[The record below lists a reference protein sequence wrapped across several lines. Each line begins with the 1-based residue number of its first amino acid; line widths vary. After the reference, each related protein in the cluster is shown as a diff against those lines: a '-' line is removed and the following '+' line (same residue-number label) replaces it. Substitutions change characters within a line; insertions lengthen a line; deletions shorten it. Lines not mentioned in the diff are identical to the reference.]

1 MSCGRHPDHSRDEDL
16 MANMRPTLKE
26 QEKKLNPILK
36 REKKRKREQEL
47 FAVKRVL
54 CPDLDKVADENFSDI
69 SEVTPA
75 TARTNH
81 SPELF
86 DLTVMIIKMNKE
98 RDLRREALRR
108 LEIES
113 YERIRKLQLLNE
125 SKMDSILAEML
136 RSSQQMNLH
145 RQQMNLQMN
154 LHMQQMNL
162 HRQQM
167 YLQMQQM
174 NMEKFAF
181 LQEMIVQLIQKK

>member
-1 MSCGRHPDHSRDEDL
+1 MSSGRDEDL

-75 TARTNH
+75 TARTNR